1 MPAWQG
7 IWLADLLNGLDMG
20 VTIKQYKLAHFDVV
34 TSMMTGFRGKST
46 DWLLHDS
53 KVFEPET
60 LANAQRGPSSTANR
74 LSFSINSLI

>member
-1 MPAWQG
+1 MWQG

-53 KVFEPET
+53 ELVD
-60 LANAQRGPSSTANR
+60 PSR
-74 LSFSINSLI
+74 

>member
-1 MPAWQG
+1 MPVWQG

-53 KVFEPET
+53 ELPG
-60 LANAQRGPSSTANR
+60 AHQ
-74 LSFSINSLI
+74 